1 MIKDT
6 LLYAL
11 CKKMLIKWK
20 MTNGDEKMLKTWL
33 FVHIQHISWQFH
45 MQMKIGRACLQ
56 IVKLCYLL
64 CLFYLLYLT
73 WASSRTQR
81 RPFVILL
88 LYCFLLRFC
97 GSSHIWWH
105 LWWAWLQFIFKKNL
119 WWYRISQS
127 IHILFAKYGIKQSKT
142 KQKQHKE

>member
-64 CLFYLLYLT
+64 CLFTLFNMSEQPDT
-73 WASSRTQR
+73 KTTFCN
-81 RPFVILL
+81 FVALL
-88 LYCFLLRFC
+88 LFTALLRLEP
-97 GSSHIWWH
+97 H
-105 LWWAWLQFIFKKNL
+105 LMALMMSLVAIYFFLNL